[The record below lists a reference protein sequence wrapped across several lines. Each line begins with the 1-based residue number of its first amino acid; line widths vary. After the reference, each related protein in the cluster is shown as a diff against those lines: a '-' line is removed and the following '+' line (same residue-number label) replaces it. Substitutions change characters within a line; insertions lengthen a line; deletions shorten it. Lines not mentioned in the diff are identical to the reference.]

1 MGLGEAYMLKGD
13 FKVIIWGQATKV
25 GTTFYGGIDP
35 RDKQRFSFG
44 LGWKIWL
51 KMRHRKVLNFMQL
64 FLHYISF
71 GENFIG

>member
-35 RDKQRFSFG
+35 RDK
-44 LGWKIWL
+44 
-51 KMRHRKVLNFMQL
+51 
-64 FLHYISF
+64 
-71 GENFIG
+71 